1 MAPRETENKAYVKF
15 LGDKER
21 ALWYVVVSSIVIDI
35 FHLGPAFPFA
45 S

>member
-21 ALWYVVVSSIVIDI
+21 ALWYVIVSSIVIDI
-35 FHLGPAFPFA
+35 FHPGPAFPFA

>member
-21 ALWYVVVSSIVIDI
+21 ALWYVIVSSIVIDI
-35 FHLGPAFPFA
+35 FHLGPAFPFV

>member
-21 ALWYVVVSSIVIDI
+21 ALWYVIVSSIVIDI
-35 FHLGPAFPFA
+35 FHLGPAFLFA